1 VIPDPL
7 RLAGRSG
14 TLGVMADSTRK
25 QFRALLKP
33 GAALILPGVANAL
46 AARVVAD
53 CGFGAAYVTGAGIA
67 NTSLGIPDNGL
78 VTVTELVQHVV
89 AIRDVFPGPLMVD
102 ADTGFGN
109 ALNMRRTIQ
118 MLERA
123 GADAIQIEDQVFP
136 KRCGHF
142 EGKEVIPAA
151 EMTAKIKAAVDART
165 DPDLLIVARTDAIAV
180 EGFAAAMDR
189 AEAFREAG
197 ADVGFVE
204 APTNNEQIAAIG
216 KLPWPQLVNIVI
228 GGKTPERAN
237 EELKQLGFAGVL
249 YANTALQAAVL
260 GMQRALSH
268 LKANGRIGDATGL
281 LATFAER
288 QRLVD
293 IQAFQDMERKYK

>member
-1 VIPDPL
+1 MPQ
-7 RLAGRSG
+7 
-14 TLGVMADSTRK
+14 STRRD
-25 QFRALLKP
+25 FRAALKP

-53 CGFGAAYVTGAGIA
+53 CGFTAAYVTGAGIA
-67 NTSLGIPDNGL
+67 NSFLGIPDNGL
-78 VTVTELVQHVV
+78 VTLTELADHVA
-89 AIRDVFPGPLMVD
+89 AIREVFPGPLMVD

-109 ALNMRRTIQ
+109 ALNMRRTVQ
-118 MLERA
+118 VLERA

-151 EMTAKIKAAVDART
+151 EMVAKIKAAVDARG
-165 DPDLLIVARTDAIAV
+165 DGDLMIVARTDAIAV
-180 EGFAAAMDR
+180 EGFSAAVDR
-189 AEAFREAG
+189 AHAFREAG

-204 APTNNEQIAAIG
+204 APTTQEQIAAIG
-216 KLPWPQLVNIVI
+216 RLPWPQLVNIVI
-228 GGKTPERAN
+228 GGKTPELPN
-237 EELKQLGFAGVL
+237 EKLKELGFAGVL

-260 GMQRALSH
+260 GMQRALAH
-268 LKANGRIGDATGL
+268 LKQHGRIGDAAGL

-293 IQAFQDMERKYK
+293 IAAFQALERKYK

>member
-1 VIPDPL
+1 MPV
-7 RLAGRSG
+7 
-14 TLGVMADSTRK
+14 TTRQK
-25 QFRALLKP
+25 FRALLTP

-53 CGFGAAYVTGAGIA
+53 CGFTAAYVTGAGIA
-67 NTSLGIPDNGL
+67 NTHLGIPDNGL
-78 VTVTELVQHVV
+78 VTLTELVDHVT
-89 AIRDVFPGPLMVD
+89 AIRAVFPGPLMVD

-118 MLERA
+118 SLERA
-123 GADAIQIEDQVFP
+123 GADAIQIEDQAFP

-142 EGKEVIPAA
+142 EGKDVIPTGD
-151 EMTAKIKAAVDART
+151 MLGKIKAAVDART

-180 EGFAAAMDR
+180 EGFNAAIDR
-189 AEAFREAG
+189 AHAFREAG

-204 APTNNEQIAAIG
+204 APTNAEQMAAIG
-216 KLPWPQLVNIVI
+216 KLPWPQIANIVI
-228 GGKTPERAN
+228 GGKTPEKSNA
-237 EELKQLGFAGVL
+237 ELKALGFAGVL

-260 GMQRALSH
+260 GMQRALGH
-268 LKANGRIGDATGL
+268 LKQNGQIGNAANL

-293 IQAFQDMERKYK
+293 IASFQDMERKYK

>member
-1 VIPDPL
+1 MPQ
-7 RLAGRSG
+7 
-14 TLGVMADSTRK
+14 STRQ
-25 QFRALLKP
+25 QFWAMLKP

-53 CGFGAAYVTGAGIA
+53 SGFGAAYVTGAGIA
-67 NTSLGIPDNGL
+67 NSFLGIPDNGL
-78 VTVTELVQHVV
+78 VTLSELTSHVT
-89 AIRDVFPGPLMVD
+89 AIREVFAGPLMVD

-118 MLERA
+118 VLERA

-151 EMTAKIKAAVDART
+151 EMVAKIRAAVDART
-165 DPDLLIVARTDAIAV
+165 DPDLMIVARTDAIAV
-180 EGFAAAMDR
+180 EGFSAAMDR
-189 AEAFREAG
+189 AQAFREAG

-204 APTNNEQIAAIG
+204 APLNDEQMTAIG
-216 KLPWPQLVNIVI
+216 KLPWPQLANIVI
-228 GGKTPERAN
+228 GGKTPERSN
-237 EELKQLGFAGVL
+237 DDMKKLGFAGVL

-268 LKANGRIGDATGL
+268 LKGNGQMGNAKDM
-281 LATFAER
+281 LATFSER

-293 IQAFQDMERKYK
+293 IKSFQDMERKYK